1 MSVIWSNL
9 KVKSKLMVMAAG
21 FCCAI
26 LVVGATGL
34 INMKRID
41 VGVGKVN
48 DSLNHVAVTSE
59 MKANFLQ
66 MRLDLVY
73 MLSLTDPDKLAAKA
87 DDFSKRT
94 ALVKDALAKMER
106 EHLDAKE
113 AALISSFKEGFDAY
127 LEQGTKLIDMAK
139 SAAAAGGGREEVVS
153 FATGSVAPL
162 YEKPASAVAEL
173 VSYNVNGGA
182 QIYSDSERTYG
193 TSFSI
198 TLLVIVLVAL
208 GSVLAGIIIANSISR
223 PLNRVFDIL
232 CKVAAGDLTAR
243 SDIDSRDEMGMLA
256 REVNVMGEK
265 IHSIITQVAHNTGE
279 VSAAAVQ
286 LYKAAEQIAT
296 GAEEL
301 AGQADTV
308 ATAGEEMAAT
318 SGEIAENCTMVASSS
333 KRANDTATNG
343 ASVVSETVAVMGRI
357 AERVKEAARTVET
370 LGSRSDQIGQIVGT
384 IEDIADQT
392 NLLALNAAIEA
403 ARAGE
408 QGRGFAVVADEV
420 RALAE
425 RTTRAT
431 REISEMIK
439 AIQVET
445 RGAVGSMEEGVNE
458 VERGTSEAARSGE
471 ALQEILDQ
479 INAVSMQVSQIATAA
494 EQQTATT
501 NEISK
506 NMQQITEVVQV
517 TARGS
522 HESAVAANQLAGL
535 AEGLEKL
542 VAQFKIAA

>member
-1 MSVIWSNL
+1 MARIWNDL
-9 KVKSKLMVMAAG
+9 KVKSKLMIMAVG
-21 FCCAI
+21 FCLAI
-26 LVVGATGL
+26 VFVGGTGL
-34 INMKRID
+34 VNMKRID
-41 VGVGKVN
+41 AGVGRIN
-48 DSLNHVAVTSE
+48 DSLNQVAITSE

-73 MLSLTDPDKLAAKA
+73 MLSLTDQAKLAAKA
-87 DDFSKRT
+87 DDFFRRT
-94 ALVKDALAKMER
+94 ALVKDALAKLEKER
-106 EHLDAKE
+106 LDTKE
-113 AALISSFKEGFDAY
+113 TGLISTFKDGFNAY
-127 LEQGTKLIDMAK
+127 LEQGTKLAEMARN
-139 SAAAAGGGREEVVS
+139 AAATGGERGEVVD

-162 YEKPASAVAEL
+162 YEKPAGAIAEL
-173 VSYNVNGGA
+173 VSYNIGDGA
-182 QIYSDSERTYG
+182 QIYAESEHAYRS
-193 TSFSI
+193 SFTVTI
-198 TLLVIVLVAL
+198 LVIALVAL
-208 GSVLAGIIIANSISR
+208 GSILAGIIIATSISR
-223 PLNRVFDIL
+223 PLNRVFDVL

-243 SDIDSRDEMGMLA
+243 IDIDGRDEMGMLA
-256 REVNVMGEK
+256 REVNVMGER
-265 IHSIITQVAHNTGE
+265 IHSIITQVAHNTGD

-286 LYKAAEQIAT
+286 LYKTAEQMAT
-296 GAEEL
+296 GAEQL

-318 SGEIAENCTMVASSS
+318 SSEIADNCTSVASSS
-333 KRANDTATNG
+333 MRANDTATNG
-343 ASVVSETVAVMGRI
+343 ASVVRETVAVMSRI
-357 AERVKEAARTVET
+357 AERVKEAARTVES

-471 ALQEILDQ
+471 ALRDILDQ
-479 INAVSMQVSQIATAA
+479 INTVSMQVSQIATAA

-506 NMQQITEVVQV
+506 NIQQMTEVVQV
-517 TARGS
+517 TAKGS
-522 HESAVAANQLAGL
+522 HESAVAASQLAGL

-542 VAQFKIAA
+542 VSQFKIAA